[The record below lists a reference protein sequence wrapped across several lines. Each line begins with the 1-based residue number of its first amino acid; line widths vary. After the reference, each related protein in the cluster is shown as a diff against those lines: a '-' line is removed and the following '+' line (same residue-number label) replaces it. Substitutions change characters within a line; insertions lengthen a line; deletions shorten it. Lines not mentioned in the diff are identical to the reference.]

1 MCSHTAAQLAPTMT
15 ILFLK
20 KTISS
25 PINFVSLSK
34 CNHNHKIENYTS
46 QRISFLFSIILMGQ
60 KEMRLDQAKI
70 SLVGHHDNPLSE
82 DNFEPSCIK
91 SLV

>member
-1 MCSHTAAQLAPTMT
+1 MQSQPQNRKLH
-15 ILFLK
+15 K
-20 KTISS
+20 
-25 PINFVSLSK
+25 SK
-34 CNHNHKIENYTS
+34 DKFPFFHY
-46 QRISFLFSIILMGQ
+46 FDGP
-60 KEMRLDQAKI
+60 EMRLDQAKI